1 MTSPRAT
8 LLSAIEDALK
18 RITRGNGYITDA
30 GQTVTR
36 EPAPVAGEAESEFIT
51 VVWAR
56 QERANDTAL
65 TRTHRA
71 TTVQVIAKVAARMSN
86 AQARLDDITT
96 DIETAM
102 ADQQFRFPVG
112 YQFPQYQS
120 AEPLMPQQ
128 STTGWI
134 GVSIAYASHIPIRR
148 PAA

>member
-1 MTSPRAT
+1 MNSPRAT
-8 LLSAIEDALK
+8 LLLAIEDALK
-18 RITRGNGYITDA
+18 RITQANGYITNA
-30 GQTVTR
+30 GHTITR
-36 EPAPVAGEAESEFIT
+36 EPAPVAGEAESEFVT
-51 VVWAR
+51 VVWSR
-56 QERANDTAL
+56 QDRANDVAL
-65 TRTHRA
+65 VRTHRA
-71 TTVQVIAKVAARMSN
+71 TTVQVIAKVAARMNN

-112 YQFPQYQS
+112 YQYPQYQS